1 MQWRALHDGA
11 LQLQKEQFGADVGYR
26 FNPENRVV
34 AGFDYLDADRERID
48 FIHNIDR
55 KYSLEWKNSA
65 FDTLDTKAN
74 SST

>member
-1 MQWRALHDGA
+1 M
-11 LQLQKEQFGADVGYR
+11 
-26 FNPENRVV
+26 V

-74 SST
+74 YPDT